1 MDFVYHKNPVL
12 SKSRKALLLCGFIVL
27 AFTCMSIVSRSS
39 AEDAPSSGVIS
50 PSASAESP
58 QNNQELINQKLE
70 EIKKIQGDINQFK
83 ASILEKQKE
92 GRTLENQISIYDS
105 NIYKNQLEVQETR
118 INIEKSELEMEDIE
132 AKIEEDRLKIE
143 ENRAYLKEM
152 LRVLY
157 GYQQESLFETF
168 IERDSLSDF
177 FNEMNALEVVQQK
190 IFETVMSLK
199 QERKDL
205 SLRNEELQDNQ
216 ISYQNLLE
224 VRYEQNISLENLKLQ
239 KGELLEITNGE
250 EEKFQELM
258 SDSQGLLPSLRAEL
272 RDLQSLGSSIKF
284 DDAISAAQYVGSVT
298 GVRPEFLLGVLR
310 LESGLG
316 TNVGGGNYLVDM
328 RESQRATFEEITTG
342 LGYDPNSM
350 PVSKKPTT
358 YSGWGGAM
366 GPAQMMPTTWMIY
379 KDRTSQITG
388 NYPSNPW
395 DLTDSIAA
403 MAIKLSEVEGVTSGD
418 YNAEYKAAGIY
429 FAGSNW
435 QRFTFYSDKVM
446 YYANLYEKE
455 LGG

>member
-1 MDFVYHKNPVL
+1 L
-12 SKSRKALLLCGFIVL
+12 TG
-27 AFTCMSIVSRSS
+27 
-39 AEDAPSSGVIS
+39 
-50 PSASAESP
+50 AESP

-70 EIKKIQGDINQFK
+70 EIKKIQENINQFK
-83 ASILEKQKE
+83 SSISEKQKE
-92 GRTLENQISIYDS
+92 GKTLENQISIYDS
-105 NIYKNQLEVQETR
+105 NIYKNQLEAQETM
-118 INIEKSELEMEDIE
+118 INIERSELEMEDIE
-132 AKIEEDRLKIE
+132 ARIEEDKIRIE
-143 ENRAYLKEM
+143 ENKIYLKEM
-152 LRVLY
+152 IRVLY

-177 FNEMNALEVVQQK
+177 FNEMNALEAVQQK
-190 IFETVMSLK
+190 IFGTVVSLK
-199 QERKDL
+199 QEREDL

-224 VRYEQNISLENLKLQ
+224 IRYEQNISLESLKMQ
-239 KGELLEITNGE
+239 KEELLQITSGE
-250 EEKFQELM
+250 EDKFQELM

-328 RESQRATFEEITTG
+328 RESQRATFEGIAIE

-350 PVSKKPTT
+350 PVSKKPKT

-388 NYPSNPW
+388 NYPPDPW

-446 YYANLYEKE
+446 YYTNLYEKE
-455 LGG
+455 LGS